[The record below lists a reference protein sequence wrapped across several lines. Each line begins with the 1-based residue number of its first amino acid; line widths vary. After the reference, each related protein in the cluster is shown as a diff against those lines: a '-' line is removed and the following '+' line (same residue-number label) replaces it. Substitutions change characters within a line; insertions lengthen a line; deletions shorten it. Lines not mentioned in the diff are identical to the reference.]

1 MNADKI
7 YESDGLCALDPAL
20 QSRLL
25 PLFGQVKRMHISF
38 TLSTVPMLL
47 LGVYLWYLAKGQFL
61 PVAMFMSVFAAASVV
76 NLGVGGL
83 QIGVQPAFVTLLLA
97 LGARFFGRRPRK
109 IKSGIPLKSTTFLIA
124 LFVTYATVS
133 AFVNPL
139 LFSGTPITNAKL
151 GGEVPLMFELGH
163 LNQLAYLLLSFAI
176 YLVAAYRTPSAE
188 LTKSLNWFIGGAVL
202 AALIGFYQFAALKM
216 GLPFPRDFLYTNTY
230 VMYDAYEI
238 NGFTRVNSTFSEA
251 SALAFCL
258 TIALALVL
266 WRFLSGS
273 VSQRN
278 VIYAG
283 IIVTGLILTLST
295 TGFVCL
301 TYLLTVAGC
310 RYLFHWV
317 GNERARLAKLLLA
330 FPALVVAL
338 TLLAVPAANESFV
351 KLMHTVILDKR
362 ETTSYQ
368 ERTRMNDDSLTT
380 AAATYWLGAGWGVC
394 RASSFIPTVLG
405 NVGLPGAVLLF
416 AFWLKLI
423 WSGFR
428 NGNMRRPVH
437 GAVVFALGAVLVD
450 LAVAA
455 PEIVSPIIWLLF
467 ALTAKLEGTPSVSR
481 PPIRQYAFVGATFP
495 SSSAKRIR
503 LC

>member
-1 MNADKI
+1 
-7 YESDGLCALDPAL
+7 
-20 QSRLL
+20 
-25 PLFGQVKRMHISF
+25 MHLSF

-47 LGVYLWYLAKGQFL
+47 LGVYLWHLAKGQFL
-61 PVAMFMSVFAAASVV
+61 PVALFMSVFAAASVV
-76 NLGVGGL
+76 NLEVGGL
-83 QIGVQPAFVTLLLA
+83 QIGVQPAYVTLLLA
-97 LGARFFGRRPRK
+97 LGVRLFGRRPRK
-109 IKSGIPLKSTTFLIA
+109 MKSRVPLASTTLLIA
-124 LFVTYATVS
+124 LFVTYAAVS
-133 AFVNPL
+133 AFVSPL
-139 LFSGTPITNAKL
+139 LFSGIPITNAKL
-151 GGEVPLMFELGH
+151 GGEVPLRFELGH

-176 YLVAAYRTPSAE
+176 YLVAAYRTPPAE

-202 AALIGFYQFAALKM
+202 AALIGFYQFAAERT

-251 SALAFCL
+251 SAMAFSL

-266 WRFLSGS
+266 WRLLSGS
-273 VSQRN
+273 VSRRN

-295 TGFVCL
+295 TGYLCL
-301 TYLLTVAGC
+301 TYLLAVAVC
-310 RYLFHWV
+310 RYFFHWV

-330 FPALVVAL
+330 FPALVVTL
-338 TLLAVPAANESFV
+338 TLLGLPAARESFV
-351 KLMHTVILDKR
+351 KLVHTVILDKE

-368 ERTRMNDDSLTT
+368 ERTRMNDNSLTT

-405 NVGLPGAVLLF
+405 NVGLPGALLF
-416 AFWLKLI
+416 FTFCFRLI

-428 NGNMRRPVH
+428 KGNAGRPVH

-467 ALTAKLEGTPSVSR
+467 AVTAKLEGNPSFSA
-481 PPIRQYAFVGATFP
+481 PPIRQLAFREAKLLPSPRRRPSINAFAKSAVGLWP
-495 SSSAKRIR
+495 
-503 LC
+503 

>member
-1 MNADKI
+1 
-7 YESDGLCALDPAL
+7 
-20 QSRLL
+20 
-25 PLFGQVKRMHISF
+25 MHISF

-47 LGVYLWYLAKGQFL
+47 LGVYLWHLAKGQLL

-76 NLGVGGL
+76 NFGAGGL
-83 QIGVQPAFVTLLLA
+83 QIGVQPAYVVLLLA
-97 LGARFFGRRPRK
+97 LGTRFLGRRPRK
-109 IKSGIPLKSTTFLIA
+109 MKSWIPLTSTTFLIA
-124 LFVTYATVS
+124 LFVTYAAVS

-139 LFSGTPITNAKL
+139 LFNGIPITNAKL
-151 GGEVPLMFELGH
+151 GGDVSLRFELGH

-176 YLVAAYRTPSAE
+176 YLVAAYRTPPAE

-202 AALIGFYQFAALKM
+202 AALIGFYQFGASKT

-230 VMYDAYEI
+230 AMYDAYEI

-273 VSQRN
+273 VTQRN

-283 IIVTGLILTLST
+283 IILTGLILTLST
-295 TGFVCL
+295 TGYLCL
-301 TYLLTVAGC
+301 AYLLAVAVC

-317 GNERARLAKLLLA
+317 GNERARLAKLLLT
-330 FPALVVAL
+330 FPALVMAL
-338 TLLAVPAANESFV
+338 TLLAVPAARESFV
-351 KLMHTVILDKR
+351 KLMHTVILDKQ
-362 ETTSYQ
+362 ETGSYQ
-368 ERTRMNDDSLTT
+368 ERTRVNDNSLTT

-405 NVGLPGAVLLF
+405 NVGVPGALLF
-416 AFWLKLI
+416 FAFCLKLI
-423 WSGFR
+423 WSWFR
-428 NGNMRRPVH
+428 KGNVRRPVH

-467 ALTAKLEGTPSVSR
+467 AVAAKLEGTPAFSAPR
-481 PPIRQYAFVGATFP
+481 ICQYAFAGSQICTVP
-495 SSSAKRIR
+495 SSLTKLDRPF
-503 LC
+503 

>member
-1 MNADKI
+1 
-7 YESDGLCALDPAL
+7 
-20 QSRLL
+20 
-25 PLFGQVKRMHISF
+25 MHISF

-47 LGVYLWYLAKGQFL
+47 LGVYLWHLAKGQFL
-61 PVAMFMSVFAAASVV
+61 PVALFMSVFAAASVV

-83 QIGVQPAFVTLLLA
+83 QIGVQPAYLTLLLA
-97 LGARFFGRRPRK
+97 VGGRFFGRRPRK
-109 IKSGIPLKSTTFLIA
+109 IKFLIPRTSTTFFIV
-124 LFVTYATVS
+124 LFVAYAAVS

-139 LFSGTPITNAKL
+139 LFSGIPITNPKL
-151 GGEVPLMFELGH
+151 GGDVPLSFELGH

-176 YLVAAYRTPSAE
+176 YWVAAYRTPPTE

-202 AALIGFYQFAALKM
+202 AALIGLYQFAAAKT
-216 GLPFPRDFLYTNTY
+216 GLPFPRDVLYTNTY
-230 VMYDAYEI
+230 AMYDAYEI

-266 WRFLSGS
+266 WRVLSGS

-295 TGFVCL
+295 TGYLCL
-301 TYLLTVAGC
+301 SYLVAVAMC
-310 RYLFHWV
+310 RYLFHWM
-317 GNERARLAKLLLA
+317 GNRRARLAKLLLA
-330 FPALVVAL
+330 FPALVMML
-338 TLLAVPAANESFV
+338 TLLGVPTARDSFV
-351 KLMHTVILDKR
+351 KLMHTVILDK
-362 ETTSYQ
+362 TQTGSYQ
-368 ERTRMNDDSLTT
+368 ERTRVNDNALTT
-380 AAATYWLGAGWGVC
+380 AAATHWLGAGWGVC

-405 NVGLPGAVLLF
+405 NVGLPGALLF
-416 AFWLKLI
+416 LTFSLKLI
-423 WSGFR
+423 WSAVR
-428 NGNMRRPVH
+428 KGNTRGQIH

-467 ALTAKLEGTPSVSR
+467 AVIAKLEGGPLLNR
-481 PPIRQYAFVGATFP
+481 PPLRTYTFAGLP
-495 SSSAKRIR
+495 YNTPTKPHV